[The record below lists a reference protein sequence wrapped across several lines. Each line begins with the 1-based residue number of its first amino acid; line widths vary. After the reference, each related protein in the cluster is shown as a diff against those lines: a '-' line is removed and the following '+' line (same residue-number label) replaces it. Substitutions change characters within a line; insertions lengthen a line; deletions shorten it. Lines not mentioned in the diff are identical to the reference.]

1 MPFRRLAPGCAATIA
16 LSGQSGRDYPA
27 AGARVMTAVWG
38 LAALWLG
45 LALIASLLS
54 IWFRI
59 STALSEIVVGTI
71 AQLIVG
77 AAVGSAVLGTD
88 ESWVKFLSGLGAIV
102 LTFLAGAELDP
113 QVFRLKW
120 KEAAS
125 VGLASFFFPFL
136 GCAAAAHYLLG
147 WDVMPSWLAGV
158 AMSTTSVA
166 VVYAVMLEFGFNTT
180 EYGKTI
186 LAACFVTDLGTVVAL
201 GLIFAPFTMK
211 TLIFLGV
218 GVVVFIVLP
227 WVTPR
232 FFRLYGNRPSELEA
246 KFLLLCLLGM
256 GALASWADS
265 EAVLPAYLIGMVLAG
280 TVGKDHALIRRLR
293 TLTFGLLTPFYFIRA
308 GSYVS
313 IPDLIAAPIAF
324 VLFLLVK
331 VGTKIAGVYPVT
343 KLFGSPNKEAM
354 YTTLLMSTGLTFG
367 TISAL
372 FGLSH
377 GIISQAQYSALV
389 ATVIASAVIPT
400 VIANAFYLPHHLLP
414 KIDRETSSEHADVPT
429 LPQLASKAE

>member
-1 MPFRRLAPGCAATIA
+1 
-16 LSGQSGRDYPA
+16 
-27 AGARVMTAVWG
+27 MTSVWA

-54 IWFRI
+54 IWLRI

-71 AQLIVG
+71 AQLIIG
-77 AAVGSAVLGTD
+77 AMIGQTVLGTD
-88 ESWVKFLSGLGAIV
+88 ESWIKFLSGIGAIV

-113 QVFRLKW
+113 AVFRLKW
-120 KEAAS
+120 KEAAA

-136 GCAAAAHYLLG
+136 GCAAAAHFILG
-147 WDVMPSWLAGV
+147 WQIMPSWLAGV

-166 VVYAVMLEFGFNTT
+166 VVYAVMLEFGFNRT
-180 EYGKTI
+180 EYGKTV

-201 GLIFAPFTMK
+201 GLIFAPFTIR
-211 TLIFLGV
+211 TVVFLVV

-227 WVTPR
+227 WLTPR
-232 FFRLYGNRPSELEA
+232 FFRLYGNRPSELET

-256 GALASWADS
+256 GALAGWADS

-308 GSYVS
+308 GSFVS
-313 IPDLIAAPIAF
+313 IPSLIAAPAAFLFFLVIKIA
-324 VLFLLVK
+324 
-331 VGTKIAGVYPVT
+331 TKIVGVYPVT
-343 KLFGSPNKEAM
+343 KVFAAPDREAM

-367 TISAL
+367 TISSL

-377 GIISQAQYSALV
+377 GIIDQKQYSALV
-389 ATVIASAVIPT
+389 ATVIGSAVIPT
-400 VIANAFYLPHHLLP
+400 LIANAFYLPRHLLP
-414 KIDRETSSEHADVPT
+414 RLETKETDIGKQPIGVI
-429 LPQLASKAE
+429 ASDQAE